1 MFVKDVS
8 GAEIVNLSL
17 TLRIGIRHHWRD
29 DLWQV
34 YAEYA
39 FDKHV
44 ILFES
49 ESQEPARERLARIE
63 ALLRERSAFLY

>member
-1 MFVKDVS
+1 MFAKDVA
-8 GAEIVNLSL
+8 GKEIVNLSL
-17 TLRIGIRHHWRD
+17 AIRIGLRHHWRD

-34 YAEYA
+34 YAEYG

-49 ESQEPARERLARIE
+49 AERDEGEAHLSRIE
-63 ALLRERSAFLY
+63 ILLRERDAFLY

>member
-1 MFVKDVS
+1 MFVKDV
-8 GAEIVNLSL
+8 GGKEIVNLSL
-17 TLRIGIRHHWRD
+17 VLRIGLRHHWRD

-49 ESQEPARERLARIE
+49 ESPEPARAHLARVE
-63 ALLRERSAFLY
+63 TLLRERNAFLY